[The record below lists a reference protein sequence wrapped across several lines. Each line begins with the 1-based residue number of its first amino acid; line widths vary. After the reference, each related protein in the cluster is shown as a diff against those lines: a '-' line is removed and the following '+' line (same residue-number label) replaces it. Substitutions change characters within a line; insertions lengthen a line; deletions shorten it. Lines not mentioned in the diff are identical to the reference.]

1 MARKK
6 KKPESLTK
14 PTAAAPRARRASAA
28 AKPLRAPEAYR
39 PGMSKGGTQCR
50 VRP

>member
-1 MARKK
+1 MARQ
-6 KKPESLTK
+6 KKPESLTNR
-14 PTAAAPRARRASAA
+14 PAAVPRARRTPAA
-28 AKPLRAPEAYR
+28 AKPPRAPEAYR

>member
-1 MARKK
+1 MAPKK
-6 KKPESLTK
+6 KSLTK
-14 PTAAAPRARRASAA
+14 SPVAAPRARRTLVA
-28 AKPLRAPEAYR
+28 AKPPRAPEAYR